1 MTQDERKG
9 MTPGRFDRSKL
20 GEQELAFSRVEYEAR
35 EAKLKKLLQRERIDL
50 LWLTTP
56 DAVAW
61 LHGYVVSWYKA
72 NAPMRYPQLYGT
84 AVPANASGLLHFDNP
99 SEEAILARNSVV
111 PETRFFNSREP
122 DEVLP
127 FIVAELQ
134 AKGWLKAGTR
144 IGMEA
149 WSYLPN
155 HAIQQMLEKA
165 FRAAGAEIVDAS
177 KITREARRV
186 KSAAEH
192 EKIREAVAVCDIG
205 HATIVKEMRPGMTEL
220 ELFGLVTAAMM
231 KAGSGF
237 PALIPIFNASPVID
251 GEPQMLGHAMAGKHR
266 LKEGEILE
274 ADLCGV
280 IDRYHGNLLRGHYL
294 GEPPKKLVEK
304 YRLAGGAFDV
314 IKGECRAGQTQ
325 REVAAILTRY
335 YKECGLW
342 DTTGWAL
349 GYELGLSLPPDW
361 VGDFYFNLRDVKPE
375 YTERVFEPGM
385 VTNFESL
392 YGTALIDTLIWHEKG
407 VEILGTSKLALS
419 SVAAR

>member
-9 MTPGRFDRSKL
+9 MTPGRFDRSRL
-20 GEQELAFSRVEYEAR
+20 GAQELAFPRSEYEAR
-35 EAKLKKLLQRERIDL
+35 GEKLKKLLQRERIDL
-50 LWLTTP
+50 LWMTTP
-56 DAVAW
+56 EAIAW

-84 AVPANASGLLHFDNP
+84 AVPANADGMVHFDNP

-111 PETRFFNSREP
+111 PDTRFFASREP

-127 FIVAELQ
+127 FIVNELK
-134 AKGWLKAGTR
+134 AKGWLRPGTR
-144 IGMEA
+144 IGLEA

-155 HAIQQMLEKA
+155 HAIQQMLEHA
-165 FRAAGAEIVDAS
+165 FRNAGAEIVDAS
-177 KITREARRV
+177 AVVREARRV
-186 KSAAEH
+186 KSPAEL
-192 EKIREAVAVCDIG
+192 EKIREAVAICDIG
-205 HATIVKEMRPGMTEL
+205 HATVTKEMRPGMTEL

-231 KAGSGF
+231 KAGGGF

-251 GEPQMLGHAMAGKHR
+251 GEPQMLGHAMAGRHV

-274 ADLCGV
+274 GDLCGV
-280 IDRYHGNLLRGHYL
+280 VDRYHGNLLRGHYL
-294 GEPPKKLVEK
+294 GEPPKKFADK
-304 YRLAGGAFDV
+304 YALAAGAFDV
-314 IKGECRAGQTQ
+314 IRSECRAGQTQ
-325 REVAAILTRY
+325 REVAATLTRY

-342 DTTGWAL
+342 DTPGWAL

-361 VGDFYFNLRDVKPE
+361 VGDFYFNLRDTKPE
-375 YTERVFEPGM
+375 YVDRVFEPGM

-407 VEILGTSKLALS
+407 VEILGKTPLALL
-419 SVAAR
+419 SVPVR